1 MNQTIL
7 DVQGLSK
14 TFTLHNQGQTSYEV
28 LKDINLRVY
37 KGECIVLH
45 GPSGMGKSTLLR
57 CLYASYLCDTGHIH
71 LYDGEQIY
79 DITQLNERVLMQL
92 RRHKIVYVSQ
102 FLRIIPR
109 VPCLQIVMQP
119 MLDLG
124 YEIEQAEQRAT
135 ELLNR
140 LNIPERLWSLSPT
153 TFSGGEQQRINIA
166 REFTVHRP
174 LMLLDEP
181 TASLDTKNR
190 ETVVELILQ
199 AKSNGSAIIGIFHD
213 EFSRKRV
220 ADRLFDLKTGAFYE

>member
-1 MNQTIL
+1 MSQTIL
-7 DVQGLSK
+7 DIQGLSK
-14 TFTLHNQGQTSYEV
+14 TFTLHNQGQISYEV
-28 LKDINLRVY
+28 LNNINLRVS
-37 KGECIVLH
+37 KGECVVLH

-57 CLYASYLCDTGHIH
+57 CLYASYLSDTGHIH
-71 LYDGEQIY
+71 LYDGDKSY
-79 DITQLNERVLMQL
+79 DLTQLNERVLMQI

-102 FLRIIPR
+102 FLRVIPR

-124 YEIEQAEQRAT
+124 YDVDQAEQRAT
-135 ELLNR
+135 ELLTS
-140 LNIPERLWSLSPT
+140 LNIPDRLWNLSPT

-190 ETVVELILQ
+190 ETVIQLILQ
-199 AKSNGSAIIGIFHD
+199 AKASGSAIIGIFHD
-213 EFSRKRV
+213 DTSRKQV
-220 ADRLFDLKTGAFYE
+220 ADRLFDINTGTFYD